1 MLFITLKYLCTKKPS
16 DAYICIMQLQESEI
30 LFCNVEDM
38 GSLFSLITALLEKF
52 WRISLYVTDD
62 AAKL

>member
-1 MLFITLKYLCTKKPS
+1 ML
-16 DAYICIMQLQESEI
+16 CIMQLQESEI

-38 GSLFSLITALLEKF
+38 GSLFSIITALLEKF